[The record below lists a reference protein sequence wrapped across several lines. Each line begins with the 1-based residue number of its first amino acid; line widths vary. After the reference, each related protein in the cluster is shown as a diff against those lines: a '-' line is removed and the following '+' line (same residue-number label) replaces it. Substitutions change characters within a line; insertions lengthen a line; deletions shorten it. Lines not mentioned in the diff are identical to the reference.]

1 MLWHQVPLMRWLVP
15 RQRRCDEAL
24 LVINSTLDSL
34 IAKSKRL
41 VRAQLQILRIHLS
54 IEYDLINLCI
64 FLSSGQDASSKT

>member
-1 MLWHQVPLMRWLVP
+1 VLWRQVPLLRWLVP

-41 VRAQLQILRIHLS
+41 VRAQIQSLKMHFS
-54 IEYDLINLCI
+54 IKFDSIK
-64 FLSSGQDASSKT
+64 S